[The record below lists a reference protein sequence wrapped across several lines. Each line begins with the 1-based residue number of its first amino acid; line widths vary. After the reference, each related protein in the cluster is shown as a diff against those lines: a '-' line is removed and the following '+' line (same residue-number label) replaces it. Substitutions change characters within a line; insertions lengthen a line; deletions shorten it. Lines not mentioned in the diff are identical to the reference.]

1 MPFKIKRG
9 HIEITKADVI
19 VVERDNEGLFPIRQN
34 VSSLRVG
41 HVRQLEMEVPM
52 DFTLLEADV
61 PESRVGAARDLQACY
76 QDALRYA
83 EVHLQASSVAFSLLG
98 KRLSKE
104 DALDAATTAIH
115 DYLEHSELQVT
126 LVVSSVTDIQLPED
140 LTEDVADFL
149 KANYRPERPMLGS
162 CYHDISL
169 PPAQIQI
176 LHSAAPTRLPQH
188 GIHNVLG
195 LNVANEMVSLEEND
209 EKDLKT
215 YLSHTGESFRDRLF
229 RMIRERNLTD
239 AEVYKGANLTR
250 QLFSK
255 INCNDDY
262 LPKKP
267 TVLALVFGLKL
278 DLDSAKDLLMSAGYA
293 LSDNNK
299 QDVIVRY
306 CLEKGIYNLTKDVN
320 QLLVRYGC
328 QALGS

>member
-41 HVRQLEMEVPM
+41 HVRQLDMEVPM

-149 KANYRPERPMLGS
+149 KANYRPDHVLFEEVQAYFDICPPWHSEKEAMPPCLGS
-162 CYHDISL
+162 ERITRNGIIPDKANS
-169 PPAQIQI
+169 I
-176 LHSAAPTRLPQH
+176 LSGRD
-188 GIHNVLG
+188 
-195 LNVANEMVSLEEND
+195 D
-209 EKDLKT
+209 ERDLKD
-215 YLSHTGESFRDRLF
+215 YLNHTGESFRDRLF